1 MEILVEDNNEQQP
14 QQSDAQPTLP
24 PGWRLDMKLGPDAT
38 GELSGVAELWQ
49 DSTMRCRL
57 VLTRYGQDR
66 AAAIARVNAR
76 VEYWISE
83 WLARP
88 HEGDTEFANLE

>member
-1 MEILVEDNNEQQP
+1 MDEDNNKQQP
-14 QQSDAQPTLP
+14 QQAGDAQPALP
-24 PGWRLDMKLGPDAT
+24 PGWKLELALGPDAS
-38 GELSGVAELWQ
+38 GQLGGVAELWDGQ
-49 DSTMRCRL
+49 VMRCRL

-76 VEYWISE
+76 VEYWLSE

-88 HEGDTEFANLE
+88 HSGDTQFSDIQ

>member
-1 MEILVEDNNEQQP
+1 MDEHNNKQQP
-14 QQSDAQPTLP
+14 QQGGVRPLLP

-49 DSTMRCRL
+49 GSTLRCRL
-57 VLTRYGQDR
+57 VLTRYGRDH
-66 AAAIARVNAR
+66 AAAVARVHAR
-76 VEYWISE
+76 AEYWVSE

-88 HEGDTEFANLE
+88 HTGDTQFTDLE

>member
-1 MEILVEDNNEQQP
+1 MDDDNNKQQP
-14 QQSDAQPTLP
+14 QQGDEHPALP

-38 GELSGVAELWQ
+38 GELSGVAEIWQ
-49 DSTMRCRL
+49 GSAMRCRL
-57 VLTRYGQDR
+57 VLTRYGHDR
-66 AAAIARVNAR
+66 AAAVARVNAR

-88 HEGDTEFANLE
+88 HRGDTDFSELE